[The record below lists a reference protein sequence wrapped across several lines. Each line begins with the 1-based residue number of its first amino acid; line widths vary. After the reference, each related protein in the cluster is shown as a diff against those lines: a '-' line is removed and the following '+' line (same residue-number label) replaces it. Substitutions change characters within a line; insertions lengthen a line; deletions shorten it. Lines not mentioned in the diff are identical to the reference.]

1 MNAVSVS
8 HPPLMSSAAI
18 PKVSSAAIL
27 PKVPTQSFLCPKS
40 KRKPCISLKVGFK

>member
-18 PKVSSAAIL
+18 PKVSSAAIHFPRCPPSL
-27 PKVPTQSFLCPKS
+27 SFAQKAKESHVFP
-40 KRKPCISLKVGFK
+40 

>member
-18 PKVSSAAIL
+18 PKVNSAAIHFPRCSPSL
-27 PKVPTQSFLCPKS
+27 SFAQNAKESDAFP
-40 KRKPCISLKVGFK
+40 

>member
-18 PKVSSAAIL
+18 PKVNSAAIHF
-27 PKVPTQSFLCPKS
+27 PRCPH
-40 KRKPCISLKVGFK
+40 SLSVAHNAKESDVFP